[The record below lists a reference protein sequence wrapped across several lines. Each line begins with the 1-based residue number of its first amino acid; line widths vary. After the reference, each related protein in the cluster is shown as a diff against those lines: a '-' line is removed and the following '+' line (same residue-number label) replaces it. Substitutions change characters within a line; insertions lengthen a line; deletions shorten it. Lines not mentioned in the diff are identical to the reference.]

1 MRGRLKMLRVGQ
13 SGIFRRPLYNFWFEC
28 ADEMFFSP
36 ISALPYHPP
45 SLNCNDTLKK
55 GIQIWH
61 V

>member
-1 MRGRLKMLRVGQ
+1 MLRVGQ
-13 SGIFRRPLYNFWFEC
+13 SGIFRRLLYNFWFER

-36 ISALPYHPP
+36 ISALPYYPP

-55 GIQIWH
+55 GIQIWL

>member
-1 MRGRLKMLRVGQ
+1 MLRVGE
-13 SGIFRRPLYNFWFEC
+13 SGIFRRPLYNFWFER

-45 SLNCNDTLKK
+45 SLNCKDTLKK
-55 GIQIWH
+55 GIQTWH

>member
-1 MRGRLKMLRVGQ
+1 MLQIREF
-13 SGIFRRPLYNFWFEC
+13 GIFRWSLYNFWFER

-36 ISALPYHPP
+36 ISALPYYLP